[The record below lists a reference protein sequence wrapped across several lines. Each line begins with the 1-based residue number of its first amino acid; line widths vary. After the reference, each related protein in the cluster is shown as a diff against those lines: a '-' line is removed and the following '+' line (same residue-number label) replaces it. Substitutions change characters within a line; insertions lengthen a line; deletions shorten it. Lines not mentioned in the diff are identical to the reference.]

1 MENSNKVSVI
11 IPTMWRPEC
20 FPEVLETVFAQEVV
34 DEVIIISNAEPTFE
48 VSDEKAVIFQQ
59 SGNIGVNPAWNLGVD
74 KAKNET
80 VVILNDDFLVEAKF
94 FKEALKIKDS
104 NAIVSIN
111 FNPGSKEVERTIQ
124 RNDGFGCC
132 FMIDKKDYVK
142 IPNDLI
148 IYFGDD
154 WLFMNCIAQGKT
166 IALLPQIANNGILS
180 ETSRSFTSGVLVE
193 LSKYSKYL
201 DKLYKHKYKFSI
213 VIPYHHSVSCSEEVN
228 ELLDC
233 LRKQSFSDYEILLIH
248 DGPNP
253 DHEKINIEGIR
264 YHETPVRHNDWG
276 HSLRDL
282 GLRMGEGEY
291 VIFLNCDNLLN
302 KDALA
307 RLNTL
312 SEEPIEFAFKYGKH
326 EFDSKDIMIFP
337 IILHGQTTDG
347 FHLFRDT
354 DSEKKM
360 ILTGYPPQ
368 TNYIDCMQLVMK
380 RSKWIHYGGWYDKSF
395 ASDGS
400 MYSRFVQENLGAL
413 YESEILGEH
422 R

>member
-1 MENSNKVSVI
+1 MGNNTKVSVI

-20 FPEVLETVFAQEVV
+20 FPKVLEMVFSQEVV

-48 VSDEKAVIFQQ
+48 VTDAKATILQQ
-59 SGNIGVNPAWNLGVD
+59 DKNIGVNPAWNLGVE

-80 VVILNDDFLVEAKF
+80 VVILNDDFLMEGRF
-94 FKEALKIKDS
+94 FEEALRVKDS

-111 FNPGSKEVERTIQ
+111 FNTESKEVERTTH
-124 RNDGFGCC
+124 RHDGFGCC
-132 FMIDKKDYVK
+132 FMIDKKDYVT
-142 IPNDLI
+142 IPSDLLV
-148 IYFGDD
+148 YFGDD
-154 WLFMNCIAQGKT
+154 WLFMNCILRGKT
-166 IALLPQIANNGILS
+166 VALLPQIANNGILS

-193 LSKYSKYL
+193 FSKYSKYL
-201 DKLYKHKYKFSI
+201 DNLYKHEYKFSI
-213 VIPYHHSVSCSEEVN
+213 VIPYHHSVSSEKEVN
-228 ELLDC
+228 DLLDL
-233 LRKQSFSDYEILLIH
+233 LRRQTFSNYEILLIH

-253 DHEKINIEGIR
+253 DQEKLNVHGVN
-264 YHETPVRHNDWG
+264 YHETPVRYNDWG

-282 GLRMGEGEY
+282 GLRMAKGEY
-291 VIFLNCDNLLN
+291 IMFLNCDNLLRE
-302 KDALA
+302 DALDK
-307 RLNTL
+307 LNTL
-312 SEEPIEFAFKYGKH
+312 SEEPLEFSFTYGNH
-326 EFDSKDIMIFP
+326 AFDSRDIMIYP
-337 IILHGQTTDG
+337 IVLHGQTTDG

-354 DSEKKM
+354 DSKKKM

-395 ASDGS
+395 ASDGN